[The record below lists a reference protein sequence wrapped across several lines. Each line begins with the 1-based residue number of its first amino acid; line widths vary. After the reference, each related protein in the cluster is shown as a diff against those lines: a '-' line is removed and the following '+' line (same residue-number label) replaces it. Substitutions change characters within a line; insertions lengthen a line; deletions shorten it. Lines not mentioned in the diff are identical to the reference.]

1 MGGEEASALRVGRAR
16 PREIFFFFAS
26 FGDGAGENFPIRN
39 KNLFWSLEG
48 REGMAGRR
56 RGTYYPSL
64 LRCLVTD
71 IGCLLF
77 LA

>member
-1 MGGEEASALRVGRAR
+1 MEGKPQPSGWEGEAEG
-16 PREIFFFFAS
+16 EFFFAP

-39 KNLFWSLEG
+39 KKKLFWSLEG
-48 REGMAGRR
+48 GEGMAGRR
-56 RGTYYPSL
+56 RGTYPSL

>member
-1 MGGEEASALRVGRAR
+1 MEGKPQPSGWEGEAE
-16 PREIFFFFAS
+16 REFFFAS